1 MLKALE
7 TDIKHFKSVFKVETP
22 CTVKTRT
29 LTKSVGG
36 SFSSP
41 IHPLPGSVPSGFS
54 SLDPAGPKR
63 KHAKEHTCE
72 ICGKVLY
79 KLSDLEDHIRNKHP
93 ESSQAENLERPKCSF
108 CGKILSLKS
117 NLKVHEKKHKGEFLH
132 NCNECD
138 YGTNNKQSLAS
149 HVIRKYTTKEE
160 AKKLPTFNCDTCQKS
175 FVTKQLLKK
184 HLYSGKYNLDKN
196 FQCDICKKWVK
207 TKDSLDQHM
216 SKYHY
221 DPSVLL
227 DCPYQ
232 NCHQKCGNKQSLK
245 RHIDWHKDIE
255 KKEKERQKFL
265 EEQKRHKQELERA
278 AKKRQISKAT
288 KSSLAKVVPGSMLT
302 PDFPEY
308 KDRRS
313 KKPKKK

>member
-1 MLKALE
+1 MK
-7 TDIKHFKSVFKVETP
+7 
-22 CTVKTRT
+22 
-29 LTKSVGG
+29 
-36 SFSSP
+36 
-41 IHPLPGSVPSGFS
+41 
-54 SLDPAGPKR
+54 
-63 KHAKEHTCE
+63 
-72 ICGKVLY
+72 
-79 KLSDLEDHIRNKHP
+79 
-93 ESSQAENLERPKCSF
+93 
-108 CGKILSLKS
+108 
-117 NLKVHEKKHKGEFLH
+117 KKHKGEFLH

-149 HVIRKYTTKEE
+149 HVIRKHTTKEE
-160 AKKLPTFNCDTCQKS
+160 VKKLPTFNCDTCQKS
-175 FVTKQLLKK
+175 FVTKQLLQK
-184 HLYSGKYNLDKN
+184 HLYSGKCNLDKK
-196 FQCDICKKWVK
+196 FQRDICKKWVT
-207 TKDSLDQHM
+207 TKDSLDQNM

-232 NCHQKCGNKQSLK
+232 NCDQKCGNKQSLK

-288 KSSLAKVVPGSMLT
+288 KSSPAKVVPGSMLT
-302 PDFPEY
+302 TDFPEY
-308 KDRRS
+308 KDRKS